1 MPRMNLTEAREN
13 IRNTQTQL
21 DQAREHARQLVNNP
35 ESTAAEMEA
44 QAATISQ
51 LTARLTLM
59 QQEVQSA
66 EHAQGAHVENQQQT
80 AAPADNRLRT
90 MLASN
95 EYARAFANAVRQGIT
110 PKTGRGI
117 EAYNVLFDALTIG
130 GGETP
135 GEDGGFLVP
144 DDVDRQINELRRTLN
159 PLASLFSNENV
170 STNSGWRVMD
180 TAPTTGMIAVDEMG
194 EIQQG
199 EQPSFS
205 RVLYKLTKYAMFLP
219 VSNELASDEV
229 ANLFSYLSR
238 WFAKKAVI
246 TENGLLLG
254 VLNGLAA
261 QDIAAGNEIKG
272 IKTALN
278 VALDPAIALTASIVT
293 NQSGFNVLD
302 CLNDET
308 GRPLLHPDPQ
318 TGTPKT
324 VNGRTVHVVSDAVLP
339 NKVEGKAPLYIGD
352 MTQYATL
359 FKRNPLEVLSTN
371 IGGNAWRTDSIEL
384 RGIQRMG
391 VSKFDAKAAVLRTI
405 TV

>member
-1 MPRMNLTEAREN
+1 MPVINLTEAREN

-21 DQAREHARQLVNNP
+21 DQARERARQLVNNP
-35 ESTAAEMEA
+35 NATAAEMEA

-51 LTARLTLM
+51 LTARLNLM
-59 QQEVQSA
+59 QQDV
-66 EHAQGAHVENQQQT
+66 QGAENSQATQVVSQQ
-80 AAPADNRLRT
+80 AAPTNSRLRA
-90 MLASN
+90 MLGSN
-95 EYARAFANAVRQGIT
+95 EYARAFANAVRQGVT

-130 GGETP
+130 GGDIP

-144 DDVDRQINELRRTLN
+144 EDIDHQINELRRTLN
-159 PLASLFSNENV
+159 PLAPLFGAENV

-180 TAPTTGMIAVDEMG
+180 SAPTTGMIAVDEMG

-229 ANLFSYLSR
+229 ANLFAYLSR

-254 VLNGLAA
+254 ALGGLVA
-261 QDIAAGNEIKG
+261 QDVAAGDEIKG

-278 VALDPAIALTASIVT
+278 VALDPAISLTAGILT
-293 NQSGFNVLD
+293 NQSGFNALD
-302 CLNDET
+302 CLTDET
-308 GRPLLHPDPQ
+308 GRPLLNPDPK
-318 TGTPKT
+318 TGTPKMA
-324 VNGRTVHVVSDAVLP
+324 NGRTIHVVSDAVLK
-339 NKVEGKAPLYIGD
+339 NTDGGKAPLYIGD
-352 MTQYATL
+352 MKQYATL
-359 FKRNPLEVLSTN
+359 FKRNPLEILSTN
-371 IGGNAWRTDSIEL
+371 IGGNAWRSDSIEV

-391 VSKFDAKAAVLRTI
+391 VSKFDTAAVVLRTI

>member
-1 MPRMNLTEAREN
+1 MPVINLTEAREN

-21 DQAREHARQLVNNP
+21 DQARERARQLVNNP
-35 ESTAAEMEA
+35 NATAAEMEA

-51 LTARLTLM
+51 LTARLNLM
-59 QQEVQSA
+59 QQDVQDA
-66 EHAQGAHVENQQQT
+66 ENSQATQVVSQQ
-80 AAPADNRLRT
+80 AAPTNSRLRA
-90 MLASN
+90 MLGSN
-95 EYARAFANAVRQGIT
+95 EYARAFANAVRQGVT

-130 GGETP
+130 GGDTP

-144 DDVDRQINELRRTLN
+144 EDIDHQINELRRTLN
-159 PLASLFSNENV
+159 PLAPLFGAENV

-180 TAPTTGMIAVDEMG
+180 SAPTTGMIAVDEMG

-229 ANLFSYLSR
+229 ANLFAYLSR

-254 VLNGLAA
+254 ALGDLVA
-261 QDIAAGNEIKG
+261 QDVAAGDEIKG

-278 VALDPAIALTASIVT
+278 VALDPAISLTAGILT
-293 NQSGFNVLD
+293 NQSGFNALD
-302 CLNDET
+302 CLTDET
-308 GRPLLHPDPQ
+308 GRPLLNPDPK
-318 TGTPKT
+318 TGTPKMA
-324 VNGRTVHVVSDAVLP
+324 NGRTIHVVSDAVLK
-339 NKVEGKAPLYIGD
+339 NTDGGKAPLYIGD
-352 MTQYATL
+352 MKQYATL
-359 FKRNPLEVLSTN
+359 FKRNPLEILSTN
-371 IGGNAWRTDSIEL
+371 IGGNAWRSDSIEV

-391 VSKFDAKAAVLRTI
+391 VSKFDTAAVVLRTI

>member
-1 MPRMNLTEAREN
+1 MPVINLTEAREN

-21 DQAREHARQLVNNP
+21 DQARERARQLVSNP
-35 ESTAAEMEA
+35 NATAAEMEA

-51 LTARLTLM
+51 LTARLNLM
-59 QQEVQSA
+59 QQDV
-66 EHAQGAHVENQQQT
+66 QGAENSQATQVVSQQ
-80 AAPADNRLRT
+80 AAPANSRLRA
-90 MLASN
+90 MLGSN
-95 EYARAFANAVRQGIT
+95 EYARAFANAVRQGVT

-130 GGETP
+130 GGDTP

-144 DDVDRQINELRRTLN
+144 EDIDHQINELRRTLN
-159 PLASLFSNENV
+159 PLAPLFGAENV

-180 TAPTTGMIAVDEMG
+180 SAPTTGMIAVDEMG

-229 ANLFSYLSR
+229 ANLFAYLSR

-254 VLNGLAA
+254 ALGDLVA
-261 QDIAAGNEIKG
+261 QDVAAGDEIKG

-278 VALDPAIALTASIVT
+278 VALDPAISLTASILT

-302 CLNDET
+302 CLTDET
-308 GRPLLHPDPQ
+308 GRPLLNPDPK
-318 TGTPKT
+318 TGTPKMA
-324 VNGRTVHVVSDAVLP
+324 NGRTIHVVSDAVLK
-339 NKVEGKAPLYIGD
+339 NTDGGKAPLYIGD
-352 MTQYATL
+352 MKQYATL
-359 FKRNPLEVLSTN
+359 FKRNPLEILSTN
-371 IGGNAWRTDSIEL
+371 IGGTAWRSDSIEV

-391 VSKFDAKAAVLRTI
+391 VSKFDTASVVLRTI

>member
-1 MPRMNLTEAREN
+1 MPVINLTEAREN
-13 IRNTQTQL
+13 IRNTQNQL
-21 DQAREHARQLVNNP
+21 DQARERARQLVSNP
-35 ESTAAEMEA
+35 NATAAEMEA

-51 LTARLTLM
+51 LTARLGLM
-59 QQEVQSA
+59 QQDVQSA
-66 EHAQGAHVENQQQT
+66 ENSQATQVVSQQ
-80 AAPADNRLRT
+80 AAPTNSRLRA
-90 MLASN
+90 MLGSN
-95 EYARAFANAVRQGIT
+95 EYARAFANAVRQGVT

-130 GGETP
+130 GGDTP

-144 DDVDRQINELRRTLN
+144 EDIDHQINELRRTLN
-159 PLASLFSNENV
+159 PLAPLFGAENV

-180 TAPTTGMIAVDEMG
+180 SAPTTGMIAVDEMG

-229 ANLFSYLSR
+229 ANLFAYLSR

-254 VLNGLAA
+254 ALGDLVA
-261 QDIAAGNEIKG
+261 QDVAAGGEIKG

-278 VALDPAIALTASIVT
+278 VALDPAISLTAGILT
-293 NQSGFNVLD
+293 NQSGFNALD
-302 CLNDET
+302 CLTDET
-308 GRPLLHPDPQ
+308 GRPLLNPDPK
-318 TGTPKT
+318 TGTPKMA
-324 VNGRTVHVVSDAVLP
+324 NGRTIHVVSDAVLK
-339 NKVEGKAPLYIGD
+339 NTDAGKAPLYIGD
-352 MTQYATL
+352 MKQYATL
-359 FKRNPLEVLSTN
+359 FKRNPLEILSTN
-371 IGGNAWRTDSIEL
+371 IGGNAWRSDSIEV

-391 VSKFDAKAAVLRTI
+391 VSKFDTAAVVLRTI

>member
-1 MPRMNLTEAREN
+1 MPVINLTEAREN

-21 DQAREHARQLVNNP
+21 DQARERARQLVNNP
-35 ESTAAEMEA
+35 NATAAEMEA

-51 LTARLTLM
+51 LTARLNLM
-59 QQEVQSA
+59 QQDV
-66 EHAQGAHVENQQQT
+66 QGAENSQATQVVSQQ
-80 AAPADNRLRT
+80 AAPTNSRLRA
-90 MLASN
+90 MLGSN
-95 EYARAFANAVRQGIT
+95 EYARAFANAVRQGVT

-130 GGETP
+130 GGDTP

-144 DDVDRQINELRRTLN
+144 EDIDHQINELRRTLN
-159 PLASLFSNENV
+159 PLAPLFGAENV

-180 TAPTTGMIAVDEMG
+180 SAPTTGMIAVDEMG

-229 ANLFSYLSR
+229 ANLFAYLSR

-254 VLNGLAA
+254 ALGGLVA
-261 QDIAAGNEIKG
+261 QDVAAGDEIKG

-278 VALDPAIALTASIVT
+278 VALDPAISLTAGILT
-293 NQSGFNVLD
+293 NQSGFNALD
-302 CLNDET
+302 CLTDET
-308 GRPLLHPDPQ
+308 GRPLLNPDPK
-318 TGTPKT
+318 TGTPKMA
-324 VNGRTVHVVSDAVLP
+324 NGRTIHVVSDAVLK
-339 NKVEGKAPLYIGD
+339 NTDGGKAPLYIGD
-352 MTQYATL
+352 MKQYATL
-359 FKRNPLEVLSTN
+359 FKRNPLEILSTN
-371 IGGNAWRTDSIEL
+371 IGGNAWRSDSIEV

-391 VSKFDAKAAVLRTI
+391 VSKFDTAAVVLRTI

>member
-1 MPRMNLTEAREN
+1 MPVINLTEAREN

-21 DQAREHARQLVNNP
+21 DQARERARQLVNNP
-35 ESTAAEMEA
+35 NATAAEMEA

-51 LTARLTLM
+51 LTARLNLM
-59 QQEVQSA
+59 QQDVQDA
-66 EHAQGAHVENQQQT
+66 ENSQATQVVSQQ
-80 AAPADNRLRT
+80 AAPTNSRLRA
-90 MLASN
+90 MLGSN
-95 EYARAFANAVRQGIT
+95 EYARAFANAVRQGVT

-130 GGETP
+130 GGDTP

-144 DDVDRQINELRRTLN
+144 EDIDHQINELRRTLN
-159 PLASLFSNENV
+159 PLAPLFGAENV

-180 TAPTTGMIAVDEMG
+180 SAPTTGMIAVDEMG

-229 ANLFSYLSR
+229 ANLFAYLSR

-254 VLNGLAA
+254 ALGGLVA
-261 QDIAAGNEIKG
+261 QDVAAGDEIKG

-278 VALDPAIALTASIVT
+278 VALDPAISLTAGILT
-293 NQSGFNVLD
+293 NQSGFNALD
-302 CLNDET
+302 CLTDET
-308 GRPLLHPDPQ
+308 GRPLLNPDPK
-318 TGTPKT
+318 TGTPKMA
-324 VNGRTVHVVSDAVLP
+324 NGRTIHVVSDAVLK
-339 NKVEGKAPLYIGD
+339 NTGGSKAPLYIGD
-352 MTQYATL
+352 MKQYATL
-359 FKRNPLEVLSTN
+359 FKRNPLEILSTN
-371 IGGNAWRTDSIEL
+371 IGGNAWRSDSIEV

-391 VSKFDAKAAVLRTI
+391 VSKFDTAAVVLRTI

>member
-1 MPRMNLTEAREN
+1 MPVINLTEAREN

-21 DQAREHARQLVNNP
+21 DQARERARQLVNNP
-35 ESTAAEMEA
+35 NATAAEMEA

-51 LTARLTLM
+51 LTARLNLM
-59 QQEVQSA
+59 QQDV
-66 EHAQGAHVENQQQT
+66 QGAENSQATQVVSQQ
-80 AAPADNRLRT
+80 AAPTNSRLRA
-90 MLASN
+90 MLGSN
-95 EYARAFANAVRQGIT
+95 EYARAFANAVRQGVT

-130 GGETP
+130 GGDTP

-144 DDVDRQINELRRTLN
+144 EDIDHQINELRRTLN
-159 PLASLFSNENV
+159 PLAPLFGAENV

-180 TAPTTGMIAVDEMG
+180 SAPTTGMIAVDEMG

-229 ANLFSYLSR
+229 ANLFAYLSR

-254 VLNGLAA
+254 ALGGLVA
-261 QDIAAGNEIKG
+261 QDVAAGDEIKG

-278 VALDPAIALTASIVT
+278 VALDPAISLTAGILT
-293 NQSGFNVLD
+293 NQSGFNALD
-302 CLNDET
+302 CLKDDT
-308 GRPLLHPDPQ
+308 GRPLLNPDPK
-318 TGTPKT
+318 TGTPKMA
-324 VNGRTVHVVSDAVLP
+324 NGRTIHVVSDAVLK
-339 NKVEGKAPLYIGD
+339 NTDAGKAPLYIGD
-352 MTQYATL
+352 MKQYATL
-359 FKRNPLEVLSTN
+359 FKRNPLEILSTN
-371 IGGNAWRTDSIEL
+371 IGGNAWRTDSIEV

-391 VSKFDAKAAVLRTI
+391 VSKFDTAAAVLRTI
-405 TV
+405 TI

>member
-1 MPRMNLTEAREN
+1 MPRVNLTEAREN

-21 DQAREHARQLVNNP
+21 DQAREHARQLVDNP
-35 ESTAAEMEA
+35 ASTAAEMEA
-44 QAATISQ
+44 QATTISQ

-66 EHAQGAHVENQQQT
+66 EHAQGAQVENQQQT

-144 DDVDRQINELRRTLN
+144 DDVDRQIIELRRTLN

-219 VSNELASDEV
+219 VSN
-229 ANLFSYLSR
+229 
-238 WFAKKAVI
+238 
-246 TENGLLLG
+246 
-254 VLNGLAA
+254 
-261 QDIAAGNEIKG
+261 
-272 IKTALN
+272 
-278 VALDPAIALTASIVT
+278 
-293 NQSGFNVLD
+293 
-302 CLNDET
+302 
-308 GRPLLHPDPQ
+308 
-318 TGTPKT
+318 
-324 VNGRTVHVVSDAVLP
+324 
-339 NKVEGKAPLYIGD
+339 
-352 MTQYATL
+352 
-359 FKRNPLEVLSTN
+359 
-371 IGGNAWRTDSIEL
+371 
-384 RGIQRMG
+384 
-391 VSKFDAKAAVLRTI
+391 
-405 TV
+405 

>member
-1 MPRMNLTEAREN
+1 MPVINLTEAREN

-21 DQAREHARQLVNNP
+21 DQARERARQLVNNP
-35 ESTAAEMEA
+35 NATAAEMEA

-51 LTARLTLM
+51 LTARLNLM
-59 QQEVQSA
+59 QQDV
-66 EHAQGAHVENQQQT
+66 QGAENSQATQVVNQQ
-80 AAPADNRLRT
+80 AAPTNSRLRA
-90 MLASN
+90 MLGSN
-95 EYARAFANAVRQGIT
+95 EYARAFANAVRQGVT

-130 GGETP
+130 GGDTP

-144 DDVDRQINELRRTLN
+144 EDIDHQINELRRTLN
-159 PLASLFSNENV
+159 PLAPLFGAENV

-180 TAPTTGMIAVDEMG
+180 SAPTTGMIAVDEMG

-229 ANLFSYLSR
+229 ANLFAYLSR

-254 VLNGLAA
+254 ALGGLVA
-261 QDIAAGNEIKG
+261 QDVAAGDEIKG

-278 VALDPAIALTASIVT
+278 VALDPAISLTAGILT
-293 NQSGFNVLD
+293 NQSGFNALD
-302 CLNDET
+302 CLTDET
-308 GRPLLHPDPQ
+308 GRPLLNPDPK
-318 TGTPKT
+318 TGTPKMA
-324 VNGRTVHVVSDAVLP
+324 NGRTIHVVSDAVLK
-339 NKVEGKAPLYIGD
+339 NTDGGKAPLYIGD
-352 MTQYATL
+352 MKQYATL
-359 FKRNPLEVLSTN
+359 FKRNPLEILSTN
-371 IGGNAWRTDSIEL
+371 IGGNAWRSDSIEV

-391 VSKFDAKAAVLRTI
+391 VSKFDTAAVVLRTI